1 MPNKVKNLTW
11 HACWNTMPTK
21 ASLVQR
27 TIIEDP
33 LCDCCHETPL
43 HALWLC
49 KEADTIWDDSE
60 LWSYRRQI
68 QFLSFKELLSW
79 IILQKNNANSSLSQ
93 RNHVCLKTLN
103 QFATALHWI
112 AQLSKDRYAEFL
124 ACQATPTATP
134 SERPARIRKF
144 WKAPPA
150 DMVKINFNRV
160 VFFGENKSG
169 IKVVIR
175 DSSGSGIASCSKKIL
190 YAFSSCEVEALDA
203 ATDLS
208 FVSEIGINKV
218 VLEGDPLVAIKALI
232 RPESPLS
239 SIGPWIEVWRL

>member
-1 MPNKVKNLTW
+1 MTAAMKLLCMLCGCARRLIRFGMTVNYGLIGDKFNFWASKSYYLGSF
-11 HACWNTMPTK
+11 CRKTM
-21 ASLVQR
+21 Q
-27 TIIEDP
+27 
-33 LCDCCHETPL
+33 
-43 HALWLC
+43 
-49 KEADTIWDDSE
+49 
-60 LWSYRRQI
+60 
-68 QFLSFKELLSW
+68 
-79 IILQKNNANSSLSQ
+79 NSSLSQ

-103 QFATALHWI
+103 QFATALYWI
-112 AQLSKDRYAEFL
+112 AQLSKDKYAEFL

-134 SERPARIRKF
+134 GERPARIRKF

-232 RPESPLS
+232 KPESPLS